1 MQVCTT
7 ARARATIGGPMRES
21 RTPCNAAAFHR
32 TTRVSLVLDWPNTAT
47 GQIRAAT
54 VSKNRR
60 YKGRLHFDVDD
71 TGILAAI
78 ETLPPAIVEH
88 RIYANHLFSVR
99 IDTATASRGPV
110 PARRGSYFTRHSM
123 RRAFSTLSR
132 TECLCARYQPAP
144 RS

>member
-1 MQVCTT
+1 MQVCTI

-32 TTRVSLVLDWPNTAT
+32 TTRLSLVLDWPNTPT

-99 IDTATASRGPV
+99 IDSATASRTSIL
-110 PARRGSYFTRHSM
+110 ARRESYLSSSLRAKRPEGIRRTR
-123 RRAFSTLSR
+123 RCVRCR
-132 TECLCARYQPAP
+132 IAR
-144 RS
+144 SS